1 MIEPD
6 VNLAIGAEVAA
17 TLYGR
22 VMPVLTVSPED
33 FAIIATWRAAKIAE
47 DGTITPSSP

>member
-17 TLYGR
+17 TLYGSAI
-22 VMPVLTVSPED
+22 PVLMVSPED
-33 FAIIATWRAAKIAE
+33 FATIASWPTANIGE
-47 DGTITPSSP
+47 NGSITPASP